1 MATEHRIGYRKIL
14 VVDDHAAS
22 AHHMVESLAP
32 LSVSTRQA
40 STGKSALRI
49 ITHWLPDLIFMDLCL
64 PDMDGLEVIRKIQAG
79 WPCSY
84 QGPEFVVLTGN
95 DPRLRR
101 DELEKLGVKH
111 AMTKPISGQRLRDL
125 VTFQHEKL
133 TAAGKPDTLQSELGV
148 LFKAELE
155 QRLPE
160 LDHHLLSNNHDQA
173 AGLVHQ
179 LIASSAMTG
188 EKRLESQFLLLNRLL
203 RRPVAPAELARAWYR
218 ILEASQ
224 DYLNRIRQEQ
234 SDGEY

>member
-1 MATEHRIGYRKIL
+1 MTTQHRIGYRKIL

-22 AHHMVESLAP
+22 AHHMVKSLSR
-32 LSVSTRQA
+32 LGVSARQA
-40 STGKSALRI
+40 ATGKNALRI
-49 ITHWLPDLIFMDLCL
+49 TTHWLPDLVFMDLCL

-84 QGPEFVVLTGN
+84 PGPEFVVLSGN
-95 DPRLRR
+95 DPRLRQ
-101 DELEKLGVKH
+101 DELEKLGIEH

-125 VTFQHEKL
+125 F
-133 TAAGKPDTLQSELGV
+133 TLQLEKQTAPPEPDPLQAELRD

-155 QRLPE
+155 KRLPE
-160 LDHHLLSNNHDQA
+160 LDQHLLSNNHDQA

-203 RRPVAPAELARAWYR
+203 RQPVAPAELARAWYR
-218 ILEASQ
+218 TLEAAQ
-224 DYLNRIRQEQ
+224 DYLYRVR
-234 SDGEY
+234 